1 MRLSPALTVCV
12 LGMQLCSPRTSNRE
26 AVRGFW
32 FDRKKSNAR
41 LCPKPPG
48 HRGGAEEG
56 AKGIAEEAASPGKE
70 EIGMALAFSLLQI
83 VIRALP
89 ARKYLLCLLGW
100 LARYGVYSTK
110 GVSFA
115 LCHGCKSRCRRDIEV
130 TG

>member
-12 LGMQLCSPRTSNRE
+12 LGMQLCSPSTSNRE

-32 FDRKKSNAR
+32 FDRKKSMLGCAPSLPGIGEGQKRAQRESQRR
-41 LCPKPPG
+41 LPHLGRRKL
-48 HRGGAEEG
+48 
-56 AKGIAEEAASPGKE
+56 
-70 EIGMALAFSLLQI
+70 GMALAFSLLQI

-89 ARKYLLCLLGW
+89 ARKCLLCLLGW

-115 LCHGCKSRCRRDIEV
+115 MAAKAGAGGTLR
-130 TG
+130 